1 MVGTAIDYARLLIK
15 FGKKGG
21 RAMKKFIKNKLLPGV
36 VSAGAALTVPM
47 SALAVDI
54 KDDLEAETV
63 VGNILDYLLLA
74 GQLVG
79 GGVLIYAF
87 ISFGLS
93 IAQENPDQRSR
104 AIMFIVAGAFLVGI
118 KPILKAIGVIS

>member
-1 MVGTAIDYARLLIK
+1 MKRKLSVMKTKMIPSVATAVA
-15 FGKKGG
+15 
-21 RAMKKFIKNKLLPGV
+21 
-36 VSAGAALTVPM
+36 
-47 SALAVDI
+47 ALAVPMTTYGVTI
-54 KDDLEAETV
+54 KDNLDAESV
-63 VGNILDYLLLA
+63 VGNILDYLLTA

-104 AIMFIVAGAFLVGI
+104 AIMFVVAGAMLVGI
-118 KPILKAIGVIS
+118 KPILKAIGVIA

>member
-1 MVGTAIDYARLLIK
+1 
-15 FGKKGG
+15 
-21 RAMKKFIKNKLLPGV
+21 MKKILSVLKEKV
-36 VSAGAALTVPM
+36 VPSVATAVT
-47 SALAVDI
+47 ALAAPVMTYGVTI
-54 KDDLEAETV
+54 KENLDAETV
-63 VGNILDYLLLA
+63 VGNILDYLLTA

-104 AIMFIVAGAFLVGI
+104 AIMFVVAGAMLVGI
-118 KPILKAIGVIS
+118 KPILKAIGVIA

>member
-1 MVGTAIDYARLLIK
+1 MQAFLKKKLFPCVATAAAALMV
-15 FGKKGG
+15 
-21 RAMKKFIKNKLLPGV
+21 P
-36 VSAGAALTVPM
+36 VSAM
-47 SALAVDI
+47 AVNI
-54 KDDLEAETV
+54 KDNLDAEVV
-63 VGNILDYLLLA
+63 VGKILDYLLTA

-104 AIMFIVAGAFLVGI
+104 AIMFIVAGAMLVGI
-118 KPILKAIGVIS
+118 KPILKAIGVIE

>member
-1 MVGTAIDYARLLIK
+1 
-15 FGKKGG
+15 
-21 RAMKKFIKNKLLPGV
+21 MKKSVSVLKAKV
-36 VSAGAALTVPM
+36 VPAMATAVT
-47 SALAVDI
+47 ALAAPVMTYGVEI
-54 KDDLEAETV
+54 KDNLDAETV
-63 VGNILDYLLLA
+63 VGNILDYLLTA

-104 AIMFIVAGAFLVGI
+104 AIMFIVAGAMLVGI
-118 KPILKAIGVIS
+118 KPILKAIGVIA

>member
-1 MVGTAIDYARLLIK
+1 MKNFLKKKLFPCVTTAA
-15 FGKKGG
+15 
-21 RAMKKFIKNKLLPGV
+21 
-36 VSAGAALTVPM
+36 AALMVPI
-47 SALAVDI
+47 SAMAVTI
-54 KDDLEAETV
+54 KDNLDAEDV
-63 VGNILDYLLLA
+63 VGKILDYLLTA

-104 AIMFIVAGAFLVGI
+104 AIMFIVAGAMLVGI
-118 KPILKAIGVIS
+118 KPILKAIGVIV

>member
-1 MVGTAIDYARLLIK
+1 MKEFL
-15 FGKKGG
+15 KKAKSRIAAG
-21 RAMKKFIKNKLLPGV
+21 
-36 VSAGAALTVPM
+36 VSAASLAMVMPM
-47 SALAVDI
+47 SAQAVTI
-54 KDDLEAETV
+54 KDNLDAETV
-63 VGNILDYLLLA
+63 VGNILDYLLTA

-104 AIMFIVAGAFLVGI
+104 AIMFIVAGAMLVGI
-118 KPILKAIGVIS
+118 KPILKAVGVIA

>member
-1 MVGTAIDYARLLIK
+1 
-15 FGKKGG
+15 
-21 RAMKKFIKNKLLPGV
+21 MKAVFSKLKDKVMPGIM
-36 VSAGAALTVPM
+36 AASV
-47 SALAVDI
+47 ALAVPTSAMAVTI
-54 KDDLEAETV
+54 KDNLDAEQV
-63 VGNILDYLLLA
+63 VGNILDYLLMA

-104 AIMFIVAGAFLVGI
+104 AIMFIVAGAMLVGI
-118 KPILKAIGVIS
+118 KPILKAIGVIG

>member
-1 MVGTAIDYARLLIK
+1 MRLFFSKIK
-15 FGKKGG
+15 KKV
-21 RAMKKFIKNKLLPGV
+21 MPGLV
-36 VSAGAALTVPM
+36 AASAALATATPAWAVTVK
-47 SALAVDI
+47 SNLNAT
-54 KDDLEAETV
+54 TV
-63 VGNILDYLLLA
+63 VGKILDWLLTA

-104 AIMFIVAGAFLVGI
+104 AIMFVVAGAFLVGI
-118 KPILKAIGVIS
+118 KPILVAVGVIS

>member
-1 MVGTAIDYARLLIK
+1 MKSFVSKIK
-15 FGKKGG
+15 Q
-21 RAMKKFIKNKLLPGV
+21 KFMPGV
-36 VSAGAALTVPM
+36 VAASAVLAAPV
-47 SALAVDI
+47 SAMAVTIKNNLDAVD
-54 KDDLEAETV
+54 V
-63 VGNILDYLLLA
+63 VGKILDYLLTA

-104 AIMFIVAGAFLVGI
+104 AIMFVVAGAFLVGI
-118 KPILKAIGVIS
+118 KPILKAIGVIA

>member
-1 MVGTAIDYARLLIK
+1 MKSTLISKIKEKIMPGIVAASAAIAVPTS
-15 FGKKGG
+15 
-21 RAMKKFIKNKLLPGV
+21 AM
-36 VSAGAALTVPM
+36 
-47 SALAVDI
+47 AVTI
-54 KDDLEAETV
+54 KDNLDAEKV
-63 VGNILDYLLLA
+63 VGNILDYLLTA

-104 AIMFIVAGAFLVGI
+104 AIMFVVAGAMLVGI
-118 KPILKAIGVIS
+118 KPILKAIGVIA

>member
-1 MVGTAIDYARLLIK
+1 MKTFASKIK
-15 FGKKGG
+15 Q
-21 RAMKKFIKNKLLPGV
+21 KLMPGV
-36 VSAGAALTVPM
+36 MAAAT
-47 SALAVDI
+47 ALAVPTSAMAVTI
-54 KDDLEAETV
+54 KNNLDAVDV
-63 VGNILDYLLLA
+63 VGKILDYLLTA

-104 AIMFIVAGAFLVGI
+104 AIMFVVAGAMLVGI
-118 KPILKAIGVIS
+118 KPILKAIGVIA

>member
-1 MVGTAIDYARLLIK
+1 
-15 FGKKGG
+15 
-21 RAMKKFIKNKLLPGV
+21 MKKFIFNKLVPGV
-36 VSAGAALTVPM
+36 TSAVA
-47 SALAVDI
+47 ALAVPMTGFAVTI
-54 KDDLEAETV
+54 KDDLNAETV

-87 ISFGLS
+87 ITFGLS